1 MDWRVLLSTFVFV
14 FGAELGDKTQL
25 AVVTQTCKYRR
36 PWVVFLAAS
45 LALTAVTAIGAVGGG
60 VVARLIPLSVLQ
72 TVAAAGFV
80 VMGLLVAR
88 QALAAQG
95 DDASREV
102 CIVDTDGTES
112 AAAHGAWDWQAFG
125 STFGLLFLAEMGD
138 KTQLAVLTLAGS
150 SGTIWPV
157 FIGGSLALIAV
168 TALGVL
174 GGESL
179 SRLLPERVLLW
190 ISALAF
196 IGIGLA
202 MALGML

>member
-1 MDWRVLLSTFVFV
+1 MDWGVVFSTFLFV

-25 AVVTQTCKYRR
+25 AVVTQTCKCRR
-36 PWVVFLAAS
+36 PWAVFLGAS
-45 LALTAVTAIGAVGGG
+45 LALTAVTAIGALGGG
-60 VVARLIPLSVLQ
+60 VVARLIPAPVLKAA
-72 TVAAAGFV
+72 AAAGFLL
-80 VMGLLVAR
+80 MGLLIAR

-95 DDASREV
+95 DDPSDEA
-102 CIVDTDGTES
+102 CDVDADGPEG
-112 AAAHGAWDWQAFG
+112 AAENRAWDWEAFG

-150 SGTIWPV
+150 GRSIWPV

-190 ISALAF
+190 ISGLAF
-196 IGIGLA
+196 LGIGAA
-202 MALGML
+202 MAFGLL